1 MNLPPTVGP
10 TPFPPLTL
18 KDPLMRLTN
27 SENPVGTS
35 LGCLRVL
42 ALAVVIAGLT
52 ACATHR
58 ADPPKCKGPFT
69 PINQSSPGVS
79 NGAQR

>member
-1 MNLPPTVGP
+1 
-10 TPFPPLTL
+10 
-18 KDPLMRLTN
+18 MRLTN
-27 SENPVGTS
+27 PENPVGTS

-42 ALAVVIAGLT
+42 ALAFVVAGLV

-69 PINQSSPGVS
+69 PINQSYPVVS

>member
-1 MNLPPTVGP
+1 
-10 TPFPPLTL
+10 
-18 KDPLMRLTN
+18 MRLTN
-27 SENPVGTS
+27 PENPAGTS
-35 LGCLRVL
+35 PGRLRVL
-42 ALAVVIAGLT
+42 ALAFVVVGLT

-69 PINQSSPGVS
+69 PINQSSPVVS